1 MVFSLS
7 PLTDEY
13 NAARAYDPG
22 CEGSKA
28 LASNEVWI
36 AWSRSAFLCS
46 SLVALLRRAKNP
58 EAL

>member
-28 LASNEVWI
+28 LASNEV
-36 AWSRSAFLCS
+36 
-46 SLVALLRRAKNP
+46 
-58 EAL
+58 